1 MKYVFVLFASI
12 SQVRTP
18 FWCQNTIIIS
28 ELNCHLPE
36 YMFVFSL
43 FSVQFYFYKANSQQ
57 KLSQDILQSDA
68 AGKSSFLMH
77 KKRKSL
83 TWKSNSAIWWQQTS
97 SQAQDLSC
105 DETTRCLS

>member
-1 MKYVFVLFASI
+1 
-12 SQVRTP
+12 
-18 FWCQNTIIIS
+18 
-28 ELNCHLPE
+28 
-36 YMFVFSL
+36 MFVFSL